1 MKVSIIGAGNVGAS
15 CAEYIAI
22 SKIANEVV
30 LLDIKDGLA
39 EGKALDLNQTSS
51 TLGFDTAIKGV
62 TNDYK
67 STQDSDVVVIT
78 SGIPRKPGMTREE
91 LIGINAGIVN
101 SVTENILKFS
111 PNTILVVVSNP
122 MDTMTYLALKSN
134 KLEKNKVIGMGGA
147 LDSSRFKTYLSQ
159 ALNKPQSDIHAMVIG
174 GHGDTTMIPL
184 IRLASYNGIP
194 ITNLLSNEKQNEV
207 VSSTMVGGATLT
219 KLLGTS
225 AWYAPGASVS
235 YLVDSILNNKK
246 KVIPCSVYLDGQYGL
261 TDICI
266 GVPIIIGK
274 NGIEEIIDLDLNSSE
289 KNKLQDSA
297 KAIAS
302 MNKSLK
308 NFI

>member
-1 MKVSIIGAGNVGAS
+1 MKVSIIGAGNVGTS

-30 LLDIKDGLA
+30 LLDIKEGLS
-39 EGKALDLNQTSS
+39 EGKALDLTQTSS
-51 TLGFDTAIKGV
+51 TLGFDTVIKGV

-67 STQDSDVVVIT
+67 STRDSDVVVIT

-101 SVTENILKFS
+101 SVTENIIKYS
-111 PNTILVVVSNP
+111 PDTIIVVVSNP
-122 MDTMTYLALKSN
+122 MDTMTYLVLKSN

-194 ITNLLSNEKQNEV
+194 ITDLLSNEKQKEV
-207 VSSTMVGGATLT
+207 ISSTMIGGATLT

-246 KVIPCSVYLDGQYGL
+246 KIIPCSVYLDGQYGL
-261 TDICI
+261 RDLCI
-266 GVPIIIGK
+266 GVPCIVGK
-274 NGIEEIIDLDLNSSE
+274 KGILEITDLDLNSTE
-289 KNKLQDSA
+289 KNKLQESA
-297 KAIAS
+297 KAIVS

-308 NFI
+308 KLI

>member
-1 MKVSIIGAGNVGAS
+1 MKVRIIGAGNVGAS

-30 LLDIKDGLA
+30 LLDIKEGLS
-39 EGKALDLNQTSS
+39 EGKALDLTQTSS
-51 TLGFDTAIKGV
+51 TLGFDTVIKGV

-67 STQDSDVVVIT
+67 STKDSDVVVIT

-91 LIGINAGIVN
+91 LIDINAGIVN
-101 SVTENILKFS
+101 TVTESILKFS
-111 PNTILVVVSNP
+111 PKAIIVVVSNP

-134 KLEKNKVIGMGGA
+134 RLDKKKVIGMGGA
-147 LDSSRFKTYLSQ
+147 LDSSRFKTYLSK

-184 IRLASYNGIP
+184 TRLASYNGTP
-194 ITNLLSNEKQNEV
+194 ISTLLSNEKQDEI
-207 VSSTMVGGATLT
+207 VSSTMIGGATLT

-225 AWYAPGASVS
+225 AWYAPGASVC
-235 YLVDSILNNKK
+235 YLVDSILKNKK
-246 KVIPCSVYLDGQYGL
+246 KIIPCSVYLDGQYGL
-261 TDICI
+261 NDICI
-266 GVPIIIGK
+266 GVPCIIGK
-274 NGIEEIIDLDLNSSE
+274 NGVEEIINLDLNLSE
-289 KNKLQDSA
+289 KNKLQESA
-297 KAIAS
+297 KAIAI

>member
-22 SKIANEVV
+22 SKIANEVI
-30 LLDIKDGLA
+30 LLDIKEGLS
-39 EGKALDLNQTSS
+39 EGKALDLTQTSS
-51 TLGFDTAIKGV
+51 TLGFDTVIKGV

-67 STQDSDVVVIT
+67 STEESDVVVIT

-111 PNTILVVVSNP
+111 PNTIIVVVSNP
-122 MDTMTYLALKSN
+122 MDTMTYLALKAN

-194 ITNLLSNEKQNEV
+194 VTNLLSTEKQKEII
-207 VSSTMVGGATLT
+207 SSTMVGGATLT

-246 KVIPCSVYLDGQYGL
+246 KIIPCSVYLDGQYGL
-261 TDICI
+261 KDICI
-266 GVPIIIGK
+266 GVPCIIGK
-274 NGIEEIIDLDLNSSE
+274 KGIEEIIDLNLNSSE
-289 KNKLQDSA
+289 KNKLQESA
-297 KAIAS
+297 KAIS
-302 MNKSLK
+302 IMNKSLK

>member
-1 MKVSIIGAGNVGAS
+1 MKVSVIGAGNVGAS

-22 SKIANEVV
+22 SKIANEVI
-30 LLDIKDGLA
+30 LLDIKEGLS
-39 EGKALDLNQTSS
+39 EGKALDLTQTSS
-51 TLGFDTAIKGV
+51 SLGFDTVIKGV

-67 STQDSDVVVIT
+67 ITQDSDVVVIT

-91 LIGINAGIVN
+91 LIDINAGIVN

-111 PNTILVVVSNP
+111 PNTIIVVVSNP
-122 MDTMTYLALKSN
+122 MDTMTYLTLKSN

-147 LDSSRFKTYLSQ
+147 LDSSRFKTYLSK

-184 IRLASYNGIP
+184 TRLASYNGIP
-194 ITNLLSNEKQNEV
+194 ISNLLSDEKQKEII
-207 VSSTMVGGATLT
+207 SSTMIGGATLT

-235 YLVDSILNNKK
+235 FLVDSILNNKK
-246 KVIPCSVYLDGQYGL
+246 KIIPCSVYLEDQYGL
-261 TDICI
+261 RDICI
-266 GVPIIIGK
+266 GVPCVIGK
-274 NGIEEIIDLDLNSSE
+274 NGVEEIIELDLNKSE
-289 KNKLQDSA
+289 KNRLQESA

-308 NFI
+308 DFI

>member
-30 LLDIKDGLA
+30 ILDIKEGLS
-39 EGKALDLNQTSS
+39 EGKALDLTQTSS
-51 TLGFDTAIKGV
+51 TLGFDTVIKGV

-67 STQDSDVVVIT
+67 ITQDSDVVVIT

-91 LIGINAGIVN
+91 LIDINAGIVN

-111 PNTILVVVSNP
+111 PNTIIVVVSNP
-122 MDTMTYLALKSN
+122 MDTMTYLTLKSN

-147 LDSSRFKTYLSQ
+147 LDSSRFKTYLSK

-184 IRLASYNGIP
+184 TRLASYNGIP
-194 ITNLLSNEKQNEV
+194 ISNLLSDEKQKEII
-207 VSSTMVGGATLT
+207 SSTMIGGATLT

-235 YLVDSILNNKK
+235 FLVDSILNNKK
-246 KVIPCSVYLDGQYGL
+246 KIIPCSVYLEDQYGL
-261 TDICI
+261 RDICI
-266 GVPIIIGK
+266 GVPCVIGK
-274 NGIEEIIDLDLNSSE
+274 NGVEEIIELDLNKSE
-289 KNKLQDSA
+289 KNRLQESA

-308 NFI
+308 DFI

>member
-30 LLDIKDGLA
+30 ILDIKDGLA

-51 TLGFDTAIKGV
+51 TLGFDTTIKGV

-101 SVTENILKFS
+101 SVTENILMFS

-225 AWYAPGASVS
+225 AWYAPGASVA
-235 YLVDSILNNKK
+235 YLVDSILNNKN

-261 TDICI
+261 RDICI
-266 GVPIIIGK
+266 GVPSIIGK
-274 NGIEEIIDLDLNSSE
+274 NGIEEIIDLDLNPSE
-289 KNKLQDSA
+289 KTKLQESA
-297 KAIAS
+297 KVIVN

>member
-1 MKVSIIGAGNVGAS
+1 MKVSVIGAGNVGAS

-22 SKIANEVV
+22 SKIANEVI
-30 LLDIKDGLA
+30 LLDIKEGLS
-39 EGKALDLNQTSS
+39 EGKALDLTQTSS
-51 TLGFDTAIKGV
+51 TLGFDTVIKGV

-67 STQDSDVVVIT
+67 ITQDSNVVVIT

-91 LIGINAGIVN
+91 LIDINAGIVN

-111 PNTILVVVSNP
+111 PNTIIVVVSNP
-122 MDTMTYLALKSN
+122 MDTMTYLTLKSN

-147 LDSSRFKTYLSQ
+147 LDSSRFKTYLSK

-184 IRLASYNGIP
+184 TRLASYNGIP
-194 ITNLLSNEKQNEV
+194 ISNLLSDEKQKEII
-207 VSSTMVGGATLT
+207 SSTMIGGATLT

-246 KVIPCSVYLDGQYGL
+246 KIIPCSVYLEGQYDL
-261 TDICI
+261 RDICI
-266 GVPIIIGK
+266 GVPCVIGE
-274 NGIEEIIDLDLNSSE
+274 NGVEEIIELDLNISE
-289 KNKLQDSA
+289 KNKLQESA

-308 NFI
+308 DFI